1 MLFSINHFHYK
12 IIEKLNFNNIS
23 FFCSK
28 GERGVNNLF
37 HPAQNILPSLLQ
49 QQQHHQILVQFISLS
64 RLKRAWV
71 SNFCLISY
79 LCFFQDLSHLFLFLR
94 VKGSKIHGVS
104 CTNLLTWH
112 MACFFHTLKA
122 TLSNS
127 QAVTSSMLMF
137 SVLYVCMLT
146 YALHMLHNNS
156 FFNQR
161 CLLQATTSVCDCGA
175 NWV

>member
-12 IIEKLNFNNIS
+12 IIEKLNFNIIS
-23 FFCSK
+23 SFCSK
-28 GERGVNNLF
+28 GGRGVNNLF

-122 TLSNS
+122 TLTQASSCS
-127 QAVTSSMLMF
+127 QY
-137 SVLYVCMLT
+137 YVPCM
-146 YALHMLHNNS
+146 HCSNS
-156 FFNQR
+156 FFKV
-161 CLLQATTSVCDCGA
+161 CLLATSVSECYKLSFFYHTCGFCLHF
-175 NWV
+175 VV

>member
-12 IIEKLNFNNIS
+12 IIEKLNFNIIS

-94 VKGSKIHGVS
+94 VKGSKIHGVVS

-127 QAVTSSMLMF
+127 QAVRLAQCSCSQYYM
-137 SVLYVCMLT
+137 YVC
-146 YALHMLHNNS
+146 
-156 FFNQR
+156 
-161 CLLQATTSVCDCGA
+161 
-175 NWV
+175 

>member
-1 MLFSINHFHYK
+1 MSTI
-12 IIEKLNFNNIS
+12 
-23 FFCSK
+23 
-28 GERGVNNLF
+28 LF

-94 VKGSKIHGVS
+94 VKGSKIHGVVS

-137 SVLYVCMLT
+137 SVLLICMYVNLCI
-146 YALHMLHNNS
+146 MLHNNS
-156 FFNQR
+156 FFNQQ
-161 CLLQATTSVCDCGA
+161 CCLQATTSVCATWVLFTFCGGISFVGWK
-175 NWV
+175 NVDIQFCCYFFWYISSF